1 MLKYKD
7 YEITYQPKPGDPKLS
22 PDFDF
27 VHREYD
33 GREDGRIG
41 SCRSVKDCM
50 NSIDQLEL
58 DAQHG
63 NTLSWFLIIFIAATL
78 LLWILYV

>member
-7 YEITYQPKPGDPKLS
+7 YEITYKPKSGDPKLS

-27 VHREYD
+27 IHREYD

-41 SCRSVKDCM
+41 SCRSVKECM
-50 NSIDQLEL
+50 TSIDQLEL
-58 DAQHG
+58 DDQHG
-63 NTLSWFLIIFIAATL
+63 NTLSLVMITVILLSLTFFI
-78 LLWILYV
+78 LWG